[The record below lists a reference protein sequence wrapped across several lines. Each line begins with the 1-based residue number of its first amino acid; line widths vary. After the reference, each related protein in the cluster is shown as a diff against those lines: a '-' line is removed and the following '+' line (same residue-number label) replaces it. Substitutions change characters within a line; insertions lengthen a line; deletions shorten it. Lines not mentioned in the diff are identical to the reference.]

1 MTTHSDSYSPYFQ
14 PNDVLFL
21 IKHSGSIGMSWGIS
35 KIKDHTDSL
44 SVWVNGFQHKGRV
57 NISLNW
63 SDLFQLEFYD
73 ESEQLVKF
81 INDVYIDQLI
91 SILDSEIERGTIP
104 FDEYKSK
111 VEKEMFHL
119 N

>member
-1 MTTHSDSYSPYFQ
+1 MNNTKKNPQFKSSDILY
-14 PNDVLFL
+14 LL
-21 IKHSGSIGMSWGIS
+21 KHSGSIGMSWGIS
-35 KIKDHTDSL
+35 RIKDHKDSL

-57 NISLNW
+57 NISLSW

-81 INDVYIDQLI
+81 VNDVYIDQLI
-91 SILDSEIERGTIP
+91 SILDTEIERGTIP
-104 FDEYKSK
+104 FEEYKSK
-111 VEKEMFHL
+111 VERKVFHL